1 MATKKLESYPSMI
14 NTLERTY
21 LKSEAAKHP
30 IPKNREFARISFFSL
45 APTKARWAKRGRERG
60 RDKTTRSETILVTV
74 IV

>member
-45 APTKARWAKRGRERG
+45 APTKARWAKRE

>member
-14 NTLERTY
+14 NTLVFEKRGGETSDS
-21 LKSEAAKHP
+21 KKQR
-30 IPKNREFARISFFSL
+30 IRENPFFSL
-45 APTKARWAKRGRERG
+45 APTKARWAKRE